1 MREKEEGIIPFDLD
15 GGFWAAESLTRE
27 KQAAF
32 KRMKER
38 QALNHARGGRNW
50 KERDGNHKA
59 KKKEKG
65 KGVIERTSECEEE
78 QGD

>member
-1 MREKEEGIIPFDLD
+1 MREKEKEGIIPFDLD

-38 QALNHARGGRNW
+38 QALNHARGGIGRR
-50 KERDGNHKA
+50 ERREPQSE
-59 KKKEKG
+59 KKY
-65 KGVIERTSECEEE
+65 IDS
-78 QGD
+78 